1 MAVRDLRAAPAAGSD
16 SGQRG
21 GAPRFHPGP
30 GLHLGAP
37 HRRAATRPGR
47 ADDDADDHAD
57 NNTDV
62 ADHADYAD
70 VADVPNHADL
80 ADHADQS
87 YWHDGTQR
95 PGRAVTVAWLRGAD
109 ERRAAHGA
117 GNIRGE
123 RGAPRDTDSGFSKC
137 LDSGGSSAVAGCPAD
152 YTGVP

>member
-37 HRRAATRPGR
+37 HRRAATQPGR
-47 ADDDADDHAD
+47 ADDAADNDTDDTDHAD
-57 NNTDV
+57 V
-62 ADHADYAD
+62 PDHAD
-70 VADVPNHADL
+70 VADV
-80 ADHADQS
+80 ADQS
-87 YWHDGTQR
+87 CFHDRTQR
-95 PGRAVTVAWLRGAD
+95 PGRAVRVAVSVAQYRGAD

-123 RGAPRDTDSGFSKC
+123 RGAPRGTDSGFSKC
-137 LDSGGSSAVAGCPAD
+137 LDSGGSSAVAGSPAD

>member
-16 SGQRG
+16 SGERG
-21 GAPRFHPGP
+21 GAPRIHPGP

-37 HRRAATRPGR
+37 HRRAATQPGR
-47 ADDDADDHAD
+47 ADDDADND
-57 NNTDV
+57 T
-62 ADHADYAD
+62 DHADYAD
-70 VADVPNHADL
+70 YADVPD
-80 ADHADQS
+80 DADQS
-87 YWHDGTQR
+87 HCHDGTQR

-117 GNIRGE
+117 GNIRGG

>member
-21 GAPRFHPGP
+21 GATRFHPGP

-37 HRRAATRPGR
+37 HRRAATQRGR
-47 ADDDADDHAD
+47 ADDDTDDHAD
-57 NNTDV
+57 NDTDD
-62 ADHADYAD
+62 ADHAD
-70 VADVPNHADL
+70 VPDHADL
-80 ADHADQS
+80 ADLADQS
-87 YWHDGTQR
+87 HFRDGTQR

-137 LDSGGSSAVAGCPAD
+137 LDSGGSSAVVGCPAD

>member
-21 GAPRFHPGP
+21 GATRFHPGP

-37 HRRAATRPGR
+37 HRRAATQPGR
-47 ADDDADDHAD
+47 ADDDTDDHAD
-57 NNTDV
+57 NDTDDP
-62 ADHADYAD
+62 DHAD
-70 VADVPNHADL
+70 VPDHADL
-80 ADHADQS
+80 ADLADQS
-87 YWHDGTQR
+87 HFRDGTQR

-123 RGAPRDTDSGFSKC
+123 RGAARDTDSGFSKC
-137 LDSGGSSAVAGCPAD
+137 LDSGGSSAVAGSPAD

>member
-1 MAVRDLRAAPAAGSD
+1 MAVRDLRAAPAVGSD

-37 HRRAATRPGR
+37 HRRAATQPGR
-47 ADDDADDHAD
+47 ADDHAD
-57 NNTDV
+57 NDTDDT
-62 ADHADYAD
+62 DHADVSD
-70 VADVPNHADL
+70 D
-80 ADHADQS
+80 ADHS
-87 YWHDGTQR
+87 YCHGGTQR
-95 PGRAVTVAWLRGAD
+95 AGRAVTIAWLRGAD

-152 YTGVP
+152 YTDVP

>member
-37 HRRAATRPGR
+37 HRRSATQPGR
-47 ADDDADDHAD
+47 ADDHADD
-57 NNTDV
+57 TDH
-62 ADHADYAD
+62 ADHADVPDHAD
-70 VADVPNHADL
+70 VADDT
-80 ADHADQS
+80 DQS
-87 YWHDGTQR
+87 YFRDGAQR

>member
-37 HRRAATRPGR
+37 HRRAATQPGR
-47 ADDDADDHAD
+47 ADDDTHDHNDTDHAD
-57 NNTDV
+57 
-62 ADHADYAD
+62 
-70 VADVPNHADL
+70 VPDHADL
-80 ADHADQS
+80 ADLADQS
-87 YWHDGTQR
+87 HFRDGTQR

-109 ERRAAHGA
+109 ERRAVHGA

-123 RGAPRDTDSGFSKC
+123 RGAARDTDSGFSKC

>member
-37 HRRAATRPGR
+37 HRRAATQPGR
-47 ADDDADDHAD
+47 ADDHAD
-57 NNTDV
+57 NDTDD
-62 ADHADYAD
+62 ADYADYAD
-70 VADVPNHADL
+70 VPDVADD
-80 ADHADQS
+80 ADQS
-87 YWHDGTQR
+87 RCHDGTQR